1 MENKIKEI
9 PNYQTL
15 SEKLYEVV
23 KGETFNDVNEA
34 VKLLMSNLRHRS
46 IVK

>member
-1 MENKIKEI
+1 MENKINEI
-9 PNYQTL
+9 PNYQIL

-23 KGETFNDVNEA
+23 KGETFDDVNEA